1 MSEQAITVKEQGV
14 VHVNAEALIAQ
25 AIDKGLPIDTMER
38 LLAMRREL
46 KVESARESFF
56 AALSEFQSEIPEIP
70 KKKKV
75 YDRNGKLRYS
85 YAPLDVIIQHV
96 KDHLRTHGFSYTI
109 KTEQEEGSITVF
121 CHLHHLGGHTETTS
135 LTVPI
140 DKDGYM
146 NAPQKVAS
154 ALTYA
159 KRYAFCDATG
169 IMTSDEDDDAQ
180 GAAETEPKQPPR
192 KQESMQPPKQDNSKI
207 IEALG
212 EVADAL
218 DMSDDDRK
226 KHEAY
231 VYKYKT
237 NREALSAY
245 LERLKVKRD
254 DMKLDAVADKA
265 FVDDDLMDEAQQEIF

>member
-1 MSEQAITVKEQGV
+1 MSEQAIAVKEQGAV
-14 VHVNAEALIAQ
+14 QVNAEALIAQ

-46 KVESARESFF
+46 KAETARESFF

-75 YDRNGKLRYS
+75 HDRNGKLRYS

-109 KTEQEEGSITVF
+109 KTEQEEGSITAF
-121 CHLHHLGGHTETTS
+121 CHLHHVDGHTETTS

-180 GAAETEPKQPPR
+180 GAAEPEQKQQTKQPP
-192 KQESMQPPKQDNSKI
+192 KTPPKQDNSRL
-207 IEALG
+207 IEAIG
-212 EVADAL
+212 EVADAIE
-218 DMSDDDRK
+218 MTDDQRK
-226 KHEAY
+226 QHDQY
-231 VYKYKT
+231 VEKYKH
-237 NREALSAY
+237 NRKALSTY

-254 DMKLDAVADKA
+254 DQALDAEADKA
-265 FVDDDLMDEAQQEIF
+265 FVDDDPMQEELY